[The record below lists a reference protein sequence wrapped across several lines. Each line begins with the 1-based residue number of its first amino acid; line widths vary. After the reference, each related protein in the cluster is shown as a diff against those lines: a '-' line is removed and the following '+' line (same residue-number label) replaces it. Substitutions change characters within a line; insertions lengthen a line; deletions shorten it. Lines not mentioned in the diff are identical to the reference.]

1 MEKILVAMSGG
12 VDSSTAAVILREKG
26 YDIEG
31 AIMVF
36 EGVHPEAIDYA
47 AEAAQQL
54 DIPFYQ
60 FNFTKE
66 FQNKI
71 INNFIKEYK
80 CGRTPNPC
88 VLCNKH
94 IKFDLFMKKAKGM
107 GINKIATGHYARVK
121 KQNENYLLKRGI
133 DKNEQSYF
141 LYRLNQKQ
149 LSKTVL
155 PLGLYTKR
163 KVRKLARKINL
174 PAARRKKSHD
184 ICFVPDGNYASYF
197 KNFFRMTP
205 GPIIDKNGKV
215 IGKHTGTF
223 SYTYGQRRGIGISH
237 KQPYYVIKINA
248 ENNVVYVGEKKDVYK
263 SQLIAGDLNFIP
275 FDKLNKKLEVMA
287 KPRYVSPL
295 SRATIEPFKNNKVK
309 VTFEK
314 PQWALTPGQS
324 VVFYRDDIVLGGGI
338 IEQLEMGSGLEI

>member
-107 GINKIATGHYARVK
+107 GINKIATGHYARIE

-155 PLGLYTKR
+155 PLGSYTKQ

-174 PAARRKKSHD
+174 PTARRKKSHD

-197 KNFFRMTP
+197 KKFFHSVP
-205 GPIIDKNGKV
+205 GPIIDKNGKI

-248 ENNVVYVGEKKDVYK
+248 ENNVIYVGEKKDVYK

-275 FDKLNKKLEVMA
+275 FDKLDKKLEIMA

-295 SRATIEPFKNNKVK
+295 SRATIEPFKNSKVK

-338 IEQLEMGSGLEI
+338 IEVVAGLV

>member
-107 GINKIATGHYARVK
+107 GINKIATGHYARVE

-155 PLGLYTKR
+155 PLGSYTKQ

-184 ICFVPDGNYASYF
+184 ICFVPDGNYVSYF
-197 KNFFRMTP
+197 KNFFRLTP
-205 GPIIDKNGKV
+205 GPIIDKNDKV

-248 ENNVVYVGEKKDVYK
+248 KNNVVYVGEKKDVYK
-263 SQLIAGDLNFIP
+263 SQLIAGDLNFIL
-275 FDKLNKKLEVMA
+275 FDKLDKKLEVMA

-309 VTFEK
+309 VIFKK

-338 IEQLEMGSGLEI
+338 IEQSEMESGLEI